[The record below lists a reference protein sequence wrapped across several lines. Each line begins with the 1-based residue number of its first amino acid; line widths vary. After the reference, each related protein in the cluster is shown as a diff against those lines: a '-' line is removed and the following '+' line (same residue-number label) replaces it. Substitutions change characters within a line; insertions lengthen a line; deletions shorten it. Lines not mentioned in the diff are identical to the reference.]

1 MPFGLTNCPATFQ
14 AYINRALRGLVDD
27 FCIVYLDDIL
37 VFSRTEEE
45 HAEHL
50 QQVCQRLRDAELYA
64 KPTKCEFFQKE
75 MEFLGFIINADG
87 IRMDPDRIRTIKEW
101 EDHPPQSYRDVQVFL
116 GFCNFYRRFIKR
128 YSAITQPLTSL
139 LKGSKNGRKTGDFN
153 ADWGEPQQRAF
164 LRLLRAFQEAPLL
177 RHYNPNSPI
186 RMEADASTAALS
198 GVLSQLFEGR

>member
-1 MPFGLTNCPATFQ
+1 
-14 AYINRALRGLVDD
+14 
-27 FCIVYLDDIL
+27 VYLDDIL

-116 GFCNFYRRFIKR
+116 GFYNFY
-128 YSAITQPLTSL
+128 
-139 LKGSKNGRKTGDFN
+139 
-153 ADWGEPQQRAF
+153 
-164 LRLLRAFQEAPLL
+164 
-177 RHYNPNSPI
+177 
-186 RMEADASTAALS
+186 
-198 GVLSQLFEGR
+198 